1 MINLKKN
8 KVTINYLYNVTYQI
22 LNFIMPIITAPYLSR
37 TLGADNLGIYGYTYS
52 IAYWFILFGN
62 MGIGLYGSKEIA
74 KVSDNKEKL
83 SKKFSEIFMLQFSC
97 SMISMIIF
105 YFVFG
110 LFKFEYQM
118 VFLIQGILIISSA
131 LDINW
136 VYVGLEDFKKT
147 TLRGIVSKVLLII
160 GLFLLIKSDSDLYT
174 YTFLLAFINIFNS
187 VFIWKGLFKILD
199 FKIPKF
205 KDLLPH
211 LKENFL
217 LFIPQ
222 ISASIYSV
230 FDQTMIGML
239 YSDVSEVAF
248 YNQAHRIIN
257 MLLYLVTTIGT
268 VMLPNII
275 KQRDDKEKVNYVT
288 NATFKIAL
296 LLAIPIAIGFSAL
309 APFLISWFLA
319 PNFYKVASIIA
330 YLSPIIIFI
339 SLSNVFGV
347 QYLIVF
353 DETKKFTISVT
364 IGCFVNL
371 ILNALLISKF
381 GAYGAAIAS
390 CITEFSVLLIQFF
403 FVKKRFNF
411 KGVVTCFLKYLFA
424 ASIMGI
430 AVYYIGILLG
440 NRLLTNI
447 VQVIIGVLIY
457 FGIVFL
463 FHDDTAKFLF
473 NKGLEILKIKKSKN
487 EQEL

>member
-1 MINLKKN
+1 MKKN

-52 IAYWFILFGN
+52 IAYWFILFGT
-62 MGIGLYGSKEIA
+62 MGISLYGSKEIA
-74 KVSDNKEKL
+74 KVADNREAL
-83 SKKFSEIFMLQFSC
+83 SKKFSEIFCLQFFC
-97 SMISMIIF
+97 SLVSMIIF
-105 YFVFG
+105 YIIFSIFH
-110 LFKFEYQM
+110 FEYKI
-118 VFLIQGILIISSA
+118 VFLIQGILILASA

-160 GLFLLIKSDSDLYT
+160 GLFVLIKSDADLYT
-174 YTFLLAFINIFNS
+174 YTILLAFVNIFNS
-187 VFIWKGLFKILD
+187 IFIWKGISKILD

-205 KDLLPH
+205 QRLLPH
-211 LKENFL
+211 FKENFI

-222 ISASIYSV
+222 ISASVYSI
-230 FDQTMIGML
+230 FDQTMIGLL

-248 YNQAHRIIN
+248 YNQAHRITN

-275 KQRDDKEKVNYVT
+275 KKREDKEKVNAVT
-288 NATFKIAL
+288 NTTFKIAL
-296 LLAIPIAIGFSAL
+296 FLSIPMAIGFSCV

-319 PNFYKVASIIA
+319 PEFYKVASIIA
-330 YLSPIIIFI
+330 FLSPIIVFI

-364 IGCFVNL
+364 IGCVINL
-371 ILNALLISKF
+371 ILNALLIGQL

-390 CITEFSVLLIQFF
+390 CATELGVLLIQFC
-403 FVKKRFNF
+403 FVRKKFNF
-411 KGVVTCFLKYLFA
+411 EGVISSFTKYLFA
-424 ASIMGI
+424 AGVMGVI
-430 AVYYIGILLG
+430 VYYIGTILG
-440 NRLLTNI
+440 NQLLTNI
-447 VQVIIGVLIY
+447 VQVLVGVIVYL
-457 FGIVFL
+457 GILFL
-463 FHDDTAKFLF
+463 FKDETEKFLI
-473 NKGLEILKIKKSKN
+473 NKGLEILKIKKG
-487 EQEL
+487 